1 MARGKTYN
9 ATPSFAYQLNNW
21 LSIGAGVQIERAR
34 ADFSS
39 GLPVNNAGNPA
50 GTDVD
55 VLPQIA
61 NRRLRREK
69 AGGDAGL
76 FRLAGMS
83 GRGSSDAAEFFR
95 TPR

>member
-9 ATPSFAYQLNNW
+9 ATPNFAYQLNNW

-50 GTDVD
+50 
-55 VLPQIA
+55 
-61 NRRLRREK
+61 
-69 AGGDAGL
+69 
-76 FRLAGMS
+76 LALGNQ
-83 GRGSSDAAEFFR
+83 F
-95 TPR
+95 